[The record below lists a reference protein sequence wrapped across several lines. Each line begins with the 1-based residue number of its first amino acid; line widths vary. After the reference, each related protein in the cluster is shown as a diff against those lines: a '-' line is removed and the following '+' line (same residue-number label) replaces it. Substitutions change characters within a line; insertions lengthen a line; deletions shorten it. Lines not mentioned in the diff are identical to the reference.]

1 MVFLG
6 KYYARN
12 QQLEEAIKTLRKA
25 TLLYEEHISSSD
37 GSFAYYLDNLAFYLS
52 AAHQTEEAELIGK
65 RSLGIYEKIGKRDE
79 HLAAILMHLAEICH
93 ENKHYQEA
101 IQYELRSL
109 SIIKKLM
116 GEHSDE
122 YINEL
127 SYLQK
132 FYESA
137 GEKDRADNLKE
148 RIDKLV
154 KERNEGYVDLPKL
167 VEFKT
172 PEICHMHNNDA
183 LRCCAYFLT
192 HRLSAP
198 NMNEAAKYIL
208 NWSYSTADVH
218 IEINEMIGQFLTNQN
233 EMAYMIA
240 YTAATSYY
248 CLTENHEMLDE
259 EGYLRVMHTLLD
271 FYNQNKDLSGKI
283 DSLENYLKLRNKD
296 KLDKLLS
303 KDYQKLREARMTKM

>member
-154 KERNEGYVDLPKL
+154 KERNEG
-167 VEFKT
+167 
-172 PEICHMHNNDA
+172 
-183 LRCCAYFLT
+183 
-192 HRLSAP
+192 
-198 NMNEAAKYIL
+198 
-208 NWSYSTADVH
+208 
-218 IEINEMIGQFLTNQN
+218 
-233 EMAYMIA
+233 
-240 YTAATSYY
+240 
-248 CLTENHEMLDE
+248 
-259 EGYLRVMHTLLD
+259 
-271 FYNQNKDLSGKI
+271 
-283 DSLENYLKLRNKD
+283 
-296 KLDKLLS
+296 
-303 KDYQKLREARMTKM
+303 